1 MEKYVKAFQTQLSTM
16 KTGKISANQL
26 ETIKVKLST
35 GETQPLKTLA
45 SIIVKSP
52 KQIVIS
58 AYEKSV
64 GW

>member
-1 MEKYVKAFQTQLSTM
+1 M